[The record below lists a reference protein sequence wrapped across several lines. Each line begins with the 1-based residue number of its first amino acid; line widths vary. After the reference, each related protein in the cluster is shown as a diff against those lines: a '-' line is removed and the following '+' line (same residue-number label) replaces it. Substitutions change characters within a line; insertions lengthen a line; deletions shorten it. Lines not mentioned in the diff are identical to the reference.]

1 MKESKRAFLLT
12 PPSTP
17 LPAGLAFL
25 RHIRFRLREDYRVKI
40 GSALD
45 ALSEDEIW
53 WRPNEASNSI
63 GNLLLHLSGNVRQWV
78 VSGLGHA
85 ADTRDRSREFSERT
99 PRSKAALLA
108 RLDATLDDADAVMAW
123 LEEELT
129 TSHSDAAL
137 QREHLIQGFQQTAL
151 DALFHITEH
160 FSYHTGQI
168 IYIAKFH
175 EAEKVRFYDDRQ
187 LDRAK

>member
-1 MKESKRAFLLT
+1 MKEPGRAFLLT
-12 PPSTP
+12 PPEAP
-17 LPAGLAFL
+17 IPAGLAFL
-25 RHIRFRLREDYRVKI
+25 RHVRFRLREDYRVKI
-40 GSALD
+40 GGALD
-45 ALSEDEIW
+45 ALSEAEVW

-78 VSGLGHA
+78 VSGLGHS
-85 ADTRDRSREFSERT
+85 ADTRDRPREFSERT

-108 RLDATLDDADAVMAW
+108 RLDAALDDAEAVIAW
-123 LEEELT
+123 LEEQLV
-129 TSHSDAAL
+129 SSSSDAVL
-137 QREHLIQGFQQTAL
+137 QREHLIQGFSQTAL

-168 IYIAKFH
+168 VYIAKFH
-175 EAEKVRFYDDRQ
+175 AAEKVRFYDDRQ

>member
-1 MKESKRAFLLT
+1 MKEPKRAFLLT
-12 PPSTP
+12 PPQAP

-25 RHIRFRLREDYRVKI
+25 RQVRFRLRQDYRIKI
-40 GSALD
+40 GGVLE
-45 ALSEDEIW
+45 ALSEEEVW

-85 ADTRDRSREFSERT
+85 ADTRDRPREFSERT

-108 RLDATLDDADAVMAW
+108 RLDVTLDDADAVMAW
-123 LEEELT
+123 LEEELAA
-129 TSHSDAAL
+129 SSSDAVL
-137 QREHLIQGFQQTAL
+137 QREHLIQGFPQTAL
-151 DALFHITEH
+151 DALFHIVEH

-168 IYIAKFH
+168 VYIAKFH
-175 EAEKVRFYDDRQ
+175 QGEKVKFYDDLE
-187 LDRAK
+187 LDRAP